1 MNILLN
7 GASGNMGR
15 EVIQAINS
23 DSELKIVC
31 GVDREKTEIGFPIYN
46 DVSDIKENIDVII
59 DFSVPVATL
68 NILKYAVEKKIPI
81 VIATT
86 GFSKGELEIIEDYS
100 KQIPIFKSSNM
111 SLDINLMV
119 QLVQKIAK
127 VLSDSDIE
135 ITETHHRRKID
146 SPSGTAILLADA
158 INEVLDNRK
167 EYNFERMQKRERRN
181 ENEIGFS
188 SIRGGN
194 IVGEHTVAFFS
205 DNEKLEIKHTAY
217 SRQVFAQGALEAAKF
232 LVKQEPGLYDMKSIV

>member
-127 VLSDSDIE
+127 
-135 ITETHHRRKID
+135 
-146 SPSGTAILLADA
+146 ILIL
-158 INEVLDNRK
+158 
-167 EYNFERMQKRERRN
+167 
-181 ENEIGFS
+181 
-188 SIRGGN
+188 
-194 IVGEHTVAFFS
+194 
-205 DNEKLEIKHTAY
+205 
-217 SRQVFAQGALEAAKF
+217 
-232 LVKQEPGLYDMKSIV
+232 